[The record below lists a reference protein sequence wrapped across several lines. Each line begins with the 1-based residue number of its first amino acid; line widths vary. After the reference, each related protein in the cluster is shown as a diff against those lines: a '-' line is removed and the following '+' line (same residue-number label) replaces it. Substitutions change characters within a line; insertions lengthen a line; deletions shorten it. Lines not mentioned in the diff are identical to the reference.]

1 MSPRHTIEG
10 VPRDPIAAVTHRD
23 PYPYYARLA
32 AQKPLHRD
40 EALGLWVA
48 SSAATV
54 TAVLTSDLCRVR
66 PPAEPVPKALL
77 GSPAADIFRHLVRM
91 NDGAGHCPFTRAVSA
106 TLDSVDRTQAA
117 EQSKTSARILSDE
130 LGPTADPGR
139 LTDFAFR
146 LPVYVMAGLL
156 GVPQDRLRETAQW
169 TDDFVRCLSPLSTP
183 EQIEQSK
190 TAAGQLLDLFRS
202 LLAGRGTGGL
212 LGTLA
217 AEAQRLGRE
226 DVDVIVAN
234 GIGFLSQSYE
244 ATAGLI
250 GNTLLALMSQQRVR
264 EQIAGNSGLLRHA
277 VQEVLR
283 YDPPVQNTRRFLAGS
298 GEIHGQQMKGGDAIL
313 VVLAAANRD
322 PAANPDPRRFEML
335 RESRR
340 TFAFGAGAHACP
352 GAALAAN
359 IAEAGVR
366 QLMEAG
372 LRVEELARPPKYRAS
387 INARIPI
394 W

>member
-1 MSPRHTIEG
+1 MEL
-10 VPRDPIAAVTHRD
+10 PRDPVAAVTHPD
-23 PYPYYARLA
+23 PYPYYASLVAER
-32 AQKPLHRD
+32 PFYRE

-48 SSAATV
+48 SSAAAV

-66 PPAEPVPKALL
+66 PPAEPVPRGLL
-77 GSPAADIFRHLVRM
+77 GSPAGDIFGHLVRM
-91 NDGAGHCPFTRAVSA
+91 NDGPGHCPFKQAVSA
-106 TLDSVDRTQAA
+106 TLDSVDRIQAA
-117 EQSKTSARILSDE
+117 EQSKTSARILSGE
-130 LGPTADPGR
+130 LEPAADPRR
-139 LTDFAFR
+139 LTEFAFR
-146 LPVYVMAGLL
+146 LPVHVVAGLL
-156 GVPQDRLRETAQW
+156 GVPPDRLRETAQW
-169 TDDFVRCLSPLSTP
+169 TDDFVRCLSPLSTL

-190 TAAGQLLDLFRS
+190 TAAGRLLGLFGS

-217 AEAQRLGRE
+217 AQARRLGRE

-250 GNTLLALMSQQRVR
+250 GNTLLVLISQPAVC
-264 EQIAGNSGLLRHA
+264 EQVAGDPGLLRHV

-283 YDPPVQNTRRFLAGS
+283 YDPPVQNTRRFLAAS
-298 GEIHGQQMKGGDAIL
+298 GEIDGQQMKEGDAIL

-322 PAANPDPRRFEML
+322 PQANPHAQRFEML
-335 RESRR
+335 RENRR
-340 TFAFGAGAHACP
+340 TFTFGAGAHACP
-352 GAALAAN
+352 GETLAAS

-366 QLMEAG
+366 QLLASG
-372 LRVEELARPPKYRAS
+372 LRVEELARPRYRAS
-387 INARIPI
+387 ANVRIPI